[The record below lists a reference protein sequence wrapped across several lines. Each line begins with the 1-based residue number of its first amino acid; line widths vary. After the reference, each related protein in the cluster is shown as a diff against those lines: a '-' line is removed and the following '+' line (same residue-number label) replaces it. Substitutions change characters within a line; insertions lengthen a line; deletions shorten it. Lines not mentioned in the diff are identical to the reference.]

1 MDRIETYWQ
10 IMTCID
16 RMSEQELKHLL
27 RLIRD
32 TSPGEI
38 ARAARKPVRY

>member
-1 MDRIETYWQ
+1 MTDTYLK
-10 IMTCID
+10 IMEYID
-16 RMSEQELKHLL
+16 RMDERDLRSLL

-38 ARAARKPVRY
+38 ARAARKPVRH

>member
-1 MDRIETYWQ
+1 MTDTYRQ
-10 IMTCID
+10 IMEYVD
-16 RMSEQELKHLL
+16 RMDERELRSLL

>member
-1 MDRIETYWQ
+1 MTDTYRQ
-10 IMTCID
+10 IMEYVD
-16 RMSEQELKHLL
+16 RMDERELRNLL

-38 ARAARKPVRY
+38 SRAARKPVRR

>member
-1 MDRIETYWQ
+1 MTDTYLK
-10 IMTCID
+10 IMEYID
-16 RMSEQELKHLL
+16 RMDERDLRGLL

-38 ARAARKPVRY
+38 SRAARKPVRR